1 MNTDS
6 SPVIEDKRVE
16 QNEVLEVN
24 GKVIELNTKLIRNL
38 ENGYIV
44 GTMPLAY
51 RKIILSMNGG

>member
-6 SPVIEDKRVE
+6 SPVIEGKRVE

-38 ENGYIV
+38 ENGY
-44 GTMPLAY
+44 
-51 RKIILSMNGG
+51 

>member
-6 SPVIEDKRVE
+6 SPVIEGIREE

-38 ENGYIV
+38 EMVI
-44 GTMPLAY
+44 
-51 RKIILSMNGG
+51 S